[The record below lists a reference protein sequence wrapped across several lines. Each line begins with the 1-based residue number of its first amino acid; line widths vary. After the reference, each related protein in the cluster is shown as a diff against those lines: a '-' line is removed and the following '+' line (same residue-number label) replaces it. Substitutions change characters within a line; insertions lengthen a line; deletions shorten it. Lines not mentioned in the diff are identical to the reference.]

1 MIATILLISMILHIS
16 AFIMI
21 YKLMK
26 KINNQNSATPHE
38 ISELLDLYLEEI
50 KAENKELKADIQ
62 TYERKKERFKQIEK
76 VEEVKTPKRS
86 TSQIPVQED
95 IKQTEDFPIHYEEA
109 EDYVEASNEAKMLNL
124 YHQGYQPEEIARK
137 LNAGK
142 TEVELIL
149 KFHNKK

>member
-76 VEEVKTPKRS
+76 VEEV
-86 TSQIPVQED
+86 IN
-95 IKQTEDFPIHYEEA
+95 Y
-109 EDYVEASNEAKMLNL
+109 
-124 YHQGYQPEEIARK
+124 
-137 LNAGK
+137 
-142 TEVELIL
+142 
-149 KFHNKK
+149 